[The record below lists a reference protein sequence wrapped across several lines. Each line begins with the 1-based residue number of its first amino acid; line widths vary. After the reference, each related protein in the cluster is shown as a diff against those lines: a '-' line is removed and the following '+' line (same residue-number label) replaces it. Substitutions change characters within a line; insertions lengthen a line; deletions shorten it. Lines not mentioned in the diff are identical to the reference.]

1 MPVVPQRVDGGP
13 EPGPGDVLTSLPAPA
28 PGTVRRTVSLAVT
41 PDPTWDK
48 GLVVEATAR
57 DLLVGPD
64 GVGHDVDSCEL
75 TVVLDARSRITGM
88 SGAVPAEI
96 VDGLVGAPAV
106 SGFRARLAGSGTDPD
121 SLAAAL
127 LDELPTV
134 RLISGYAAMMQRPQ
148 VFPPPEQ
155 RSSPMVD
162 ICTGWAEGAT
172 ADRRVSAG
180 ATLLATLP
188 PAPALATMTT
198 ADTDFHRE
206 PAVRPGSMRRRR
218 ILDVTPRG
226 DTLDV
231 FEYFRDSHVD
241 PALRESSLHEYVVR
255 GTTSADHR
263 VLLRTLDVQ
272 PRALPFP
279 ECPLASANATDL
291 LGTSLAEV
299 TATVRNVLAGTRGCT
314 HLNDVLRFLRY
325 VPALHALGGHRM

>member
-1 MPVVPQRVDGGP
+1 VNGGP
-13 EPGPGDVLTSLPAPA
+13 EPGPRNVLTALPAPV

-64 GVGHDVDSCEL
+64 AVGRVVDTCEL
-75 TVVLDARSRITGM
+75 TVVLDAHSRITDV
-88 SGAVPAEI
+88 SGALPAAI
-96 VDGLVGAPAV
+96 VAGLIGAPAV
-106 SGFRARLAGSGTDPD
+106 SGFRARLASSGADPN
-121 SLAAAL
+121 SLTSAI
-127 LDELPTV
+127 LDDLPTV
-134 RLISGYAAMMQRPQ
+134 RLISGYAAMMERPQ
-148 VFPPPEQ
+148 VFSPSDR

-162 ICTGWAEGAT
+162 ICTGWAAGAT
-172 ADRRVSAG
+172 ADRRVRAG

-188 PAPALATMTT
+188 PAPALTAMTT

-206 PAVRPGSMRRRR
+206 PAARPGSMRRRR

-231 FEYFRDSHVD
+231 FEYFRDSHLG
-241 PALRESSLHEYVVR
+241 PLSRESSLHEYVVR
-255 GTTSADHR
+255 ATASADSR
-263 VLLRTLDVQ
+263 VLLRTIDVE

-279 ECPLASANATDL
+279 ECPLASDNATDL
-291 LGTSLAEV
+291 VGTSLAEV
-299 TATVRNVLAGTRGCT
+299 TTTVRNVLSGTRGCT

-325 VPALHALGGHRM
+325 VPALCALAGPG